1 MIAVRKGKTKIT
13 IDYSKCGPD
22 GVMDPRE
29 CTKCLKQCDRP
40 VFHLHHVIVDG
51 DDPWDPSYWQVT
63 PVYTS
68 QCTRCMRCIEVCT
81 VNAISVSWQIERA
94 ESTKRDL
101 QFIHQRF
108 ETLEEKNQCQKQFCN
123 TRDPRD
129 FKVSNSVLDG
139 PQSIAF
145 DQAENRMHA
154 QKAVMALTM
163 KQLAHVSYPFLFSDI
178 QSTTN

>member
-22 GVMDPRE
+22 GVIDPRE

-68 QCTRCMRCIEVCT
+68 QCTRCMRCIEVCP
-81 VNAISVSWQIERA
+81 VNAISVMLVGRLKEQTRFNFFLSDLKHT
-94 ESTKRDL
+94 TKG
-101 QFIHQRF
+101 ISHF
-108 ETLEEKNQCQKQFCN
+108 EISRQGV
-123 TRDPRD
+123 R
-129 FKVSNSVLDG
+129 NSCIQG
-139 PQSIAF
+139 
-145 DQAENRMHA
+145 
-154 QKAVMALTM
+154 
-163 KQLAHVSYPFLFSDI
+163 QLRCY
-178 QSTTN
+178 